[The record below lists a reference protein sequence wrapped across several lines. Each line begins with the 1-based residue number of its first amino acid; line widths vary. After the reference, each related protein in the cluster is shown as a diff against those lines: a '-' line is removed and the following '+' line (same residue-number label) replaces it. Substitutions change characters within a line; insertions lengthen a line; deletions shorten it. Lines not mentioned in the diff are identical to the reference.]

1 MKTIWCNDREL
12 TVKAAASL
20 YDVTVEALYYRM
32 RVATQAKEV
41 SFTMKGRV
49 FYLRKQEG
57 KRHSALIASSPS
69 PFHREIE
76 EMKAKYDD
84 MIERLHCAEA
94 EINDARKALDSM
106 LRKVS

>member
-20 YDVTVEALYYRM
+20 YDVTVEAIYYRI
-32 RVATQAKEV
+32 RVAAAAKAG
-41 SFTMKGRV
+41 SFTIKGRV

-57 KRHSALIASSPS
+57 KRHSQLIASSPS

-76 EMKAKYDD
+76 EMSAKYDD
-84 MIERLHCAEA
+84 LIERLHCAEA
-94 EINDARKALDSM
+94 EINDARKKLETM